1 MKTKEQVVQE
11 LQHRCGGIA
20 ARNKG
25 MFDYQL
31 VIPPVPPTNLTC
43 RVITVSYALHV
54 TGKVSGLHRSP
65 IVRIPITIG
74 TTPLDTYQNA
84 VVNPQIHQQVQSNYN
99 PYAPHLPPPN
109 TVHGSAPSAPYSPE
123 IPMSHMRN

>member
-1 MKTKEQVVQE
+1 MPEFE
-11 LQHRCGGIA
+11 HRCGGVA

-74 TTPLDTYQNA
+74 TVPLVSYQNV
-84 VVNPQIHQQVQSNYN
+84 VVNQQMNQQMNQQVQSNFN
-99 PYAPHLPPPN
+99 PYAPHLPPP
-109 TVHGSAPSAPYSPE
+109 TTGHVSAPSAPYLPE
-123 IPMSHMRN
+123 SPMSHMGN